1 VREIGS
7 IEEQTSYEEF
17 QGGFKVQGKAILID
31 KKDNVATALCQL
43 ESGDSVQVGI
53 EDYTVSVVLLQNIPF
68 GHKFALKD
76 IQPGEAV
83 TKYGE
88 AIGLAT
94 KQIRQG
100 EHVHIHNVE
109 SQKGRGDKR

>member
-1 VREIGS
+1 M
-7 IEEQTSYEEF
+7 Q
-17 QGGFKVQGKAILID
+17 KKAILID
-31 KKDNVATALCQL
+31 KKDNVATALGEL
-43 ESGDSVQVGI
+43 AKGDSVEVGI
-53 EDYTVSVVLLQNIPF
+53 EDYTMNTKLLQD
-68 GHKFALKD
+68 ALKD
-76 IQPGEAV
+76 IGQGEAV

-100 EHVHIHNVE
+100 EHVHVHNVE

>member
-1 VREIGS
+1 M
-7 IEEQTSYEEF
+7 Q
-17 QGGFKVQGKAILID
+17 KKAILID
-31 KKDNVATALCQL
+31 KRDSVATALCQL
-43 ESGDSVQVGI
+43 EKGDSVRVGI
-53 EDYTVSVVLLQNIPF
+53 ADFALDIVLLQDIPF

-76 IQPGEAV
+76 IQQGEHV
-83 TKYGE
+83 IKYGE

-94 KQIRQG
+94 KPIRQG